1 MQNFIFSLNIILPLF
16 LLMALGYGMKHLGMF
31 EHQSLKVLN
40 SLAFKALLPALVFNN
55 IYHTDPN
62 GHFDTRVILFAA
74 LTAFAIFGVTTLV
87 TVPFV
92 NDNRK
97 RAALIQ
103 GIGRSNSIIFSLPIV
118 ASIYGPEKAGIT
130 ALVVGTVV
138 PIFNALSVIVLS
150 VFRNKKISMGKLLLD
165 VFKNPLI
172 LGSLSGILA
181 LRYGLSLP
189 VPVEKAIG
197 DLAKAATPLAILAL
211 GGSFNFS
218 AIRENTKYIVY
229 GVTAKLAVIPGVL
242 VPVAVKLGFTG
253 PELVTLMVMYA
264 APAAVSTYTMAQQM
278 DADDVLAGQLVVFGS
293 ALSVMTIF
301 FWIFGLRSMA
311 LI

>member
-16 LLMALGYGMKHLGMF
+16 LMMSLGYGLKHLGMF
-31 EHQSLKVLN
+31 DPKSLKVLN

-55 IYHTDPN
+55 IYLTDRN
-62 GHFDTRVILFAA
+62 GQFDTRVILFAA
-74 LTAFAIFGVTTLV
+74 VSAFVIFGVFTAI
-87 TVPFV
+87 TVLIEK
-92 NDNRK
+92 DNRR
-97 RAALIQ
+97 RATLIQ

-118 ASIYGPEKAGIT
+118 ASIYGPERAGIT
-130 ALVVGTVV
+130 AIVVGTVV

-150 VFRNKKISMGKLLLD
+150 VFGKRKVSPGGLVLNVL
-165 VFKNPLI
+165 KNPLI
-172 LGSLSGILA
+172 LGSLAGILA
-181 LRYGLSLP
+181 MNADLVLP
-189 VPVEKAIG
+189 VPIEKTVG

-218 AIRENTKYIVY
+218 AVKENTKYITY
-229 GVTAKLAVIPGVL
+229 GVFSKLVVIPGIL
-242 VPVAVKLGFTG
+242 VPICVKLGFTG
-253 PELVTLMVMYA
+253 PELVTLVIMYA

-293 ALSVMTIF
+293 AISVVTIF
-301 FWIFGLRSMA
+301 FWLFGLRSLG

>member
-16 LLMALGYGMKHLGMF
+16 LLMSLGYGLKHLGMF
-31 EHQSLKVLN
+31 DPKSLKVLN

-55 IYHTDPN
+55 IYQTDPN

-74 LTAFAIFGVTTLV
+74 VSAFVIFGVFTVV
-87 TVPFV
+87 TVIFEK
-92 NDNRK
+92 DNRR
-97 RAALIQ
+97 RATLIQ

-118 ASIYGPEKAGIT
+118 ASIYGAERAGIT
-130 ALVVGTVV
+130 AIVVGTVV

-150 VFRNKKISMGKLLLD
+150 VFRNKKISPGKLIVD

-172 LGSLSGILA
+172 IGSLAGILA
-181 LRYGLSLP
+181 MRVGLSLP
-189 VPVEKAIG
+189 VPVEKTIG

-218 AIRENTKYIVY
+218 AVKDNTKYIVY
-229 GVTAKLAVIPGVL
+229 GVFSKLVVIPGIL
-242 VPVAVKLGFTG
+242 VPVCVRMGFTG

-264 APAAVSTYTMAQQM
+264 APAAVSTFTMAQQM

-293 ALSVMTIF
+293 ALSVVTIF
-301 FWIFGLRSMA
+301 LWIFGLRSLG